1 MTGKLGL
8 TPKQAHMKQ
17 LIKVFIQEHG
27 YSPSYHELMDLS
39 KLKST
44 SGVHRLVH
52 QLIKRGH
59 ATFIDGSDRSIN
71 LVD

>member
-1 MTGKLGL
+1 MTDKLGL

-17 LIKVFIQEHG
+17 LIKMFIEEHS
-27 YSPSYHELMDLS
+27 YSPSYHELMALS

-52 QLIKRGH
+52 ALVKRGH
-59 ATFIDGSDRSIN
+59 ANFIYGLDRSVSII
-71 LVD
+71 D